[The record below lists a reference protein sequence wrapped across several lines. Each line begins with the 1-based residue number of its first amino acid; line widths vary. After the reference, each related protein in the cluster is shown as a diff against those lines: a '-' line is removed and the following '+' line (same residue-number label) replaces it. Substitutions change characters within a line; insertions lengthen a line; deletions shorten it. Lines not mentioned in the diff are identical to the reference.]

1 LGAGADALEAL
12 AGGDTHAAVRGLTA
26 RMKVML
32 RITLMRGE
40 RVRDRLAGS
49 VDCLGQTIHGDGARG
64 GFGVFVFHRRRIS
77 GVSLQHHARAH
88 DAFLGEA
95 YAPRGQKIQTGRF
108 LSGRF
113 EQAQFQS
120 T

>member
-1 LGAGADALEAL
+1 MEAL

-49 VDCLGQTIHGDGARG
+49 VDCLGQTIHATGRGADLVFLFFIDDGFLTSVYNTMRVHMTRFLAKAACHDFRG
-64 GFGVFVFHRRRIS
+64 GR
-77 GVSLQHHARAH
+77 
-88 DAFLGEA
+88 
-95 YAPRGQKIQTGRF
+95 K
-108 LSGRF
+108 
-113 EQAQFQS
+113 
-120 T
+120 